1 MVGKFSAVH
10 TTYLA
15 KNIFISLQ
23 CVRRFCKT
31 TRRFRKYEKS
41 TLKNDLRLLIT
52 NAMTKCWHSWLSM
65 NRALDWSPILQK
77 PIERRFWH
85 SVNII
90 GTKLKGNF
98 YDFRRRQRQRSDA
111 SGRKRLTAARRQSS
125 RQRRWSNYITYV
137 LILFYSMF
145 QQIFQILII
154 HV

>member
-31 TRRFRKYEKS
+31 TRRFSKYEKF

-77 PIERRFWH
+77 PIERRF
-85 SVNII
+85 
-90 GTKLKGNF
+90 
-98 YDFRRRQRQRSDA
+98 
-111 SGRKRLTAARRQSS
+111 
-125 RQRRWSNYITYV
+125 
-137 LILFYSMF
+137 
-145 QQIFQILII
+145 
-154 HV
+154 